1 MINREQNNDQKMWKI
16 LIKEMKET
24 KKEINV
30 IIPLQNKNKKIVKN
44 NRNMIEINPNTKT
57 DKKSIAKV
65 DLDKNLIQDTDNVKA
80 KENITIMTQ
89 VKIGIVGILQFVHET
104 NPNKTST
111 EIDHDKNLEINHD
124 SIEKN
129 LPVTDLDTSHKTIE
143 MTHETIGMNIVI
155 VMGRH
160 INDITANNLI
170 IRTRSIK
177 VISEEAVQVTHQMIE
192 KVKATKNITQ
202 TNNMINTMTTSPI
215 VEKSLTDTNW

>member
-1 MINREQNNDQKMWKI
+1 
-16 LIKEMKET
+16 MKET

-215 VEKSLTDTNW
+215 VEKSLTDTN